1 MSRAR
6 RLFVAVRPPTAV
18 QRVLAGLEHPED
30 PGLRFTPPE
39 QWHVTLRFLGDS
51 DPEEVLGALRGEHLM
66 RCTAVLGPAVGTLGD
81 RVVMVPVVGL
91 EDLAAQ
97 VRRCTQGIGRPPEH
111 PFRGHLTLA
120 RARSRAVGPPLG
132 EPLSARWVPEEVE
145 VVSSITGA
153 HGAQHRVIATLPIG

>member
-1 MSRAR
+1 
-6 RLFVAVRPPTAV
+6 
-18 QRVLAGLEHPED
+18 
-30 PGLRFTPPE
+30 
-39 QWHVTLRFLGDS
+39 
-51 DPEEVLGALRGEHLM
+51 M

-120 RARSRAVGPPLG
+120 RARSRAVGPPSVNR
-132 EPLSARWVPEEVE
+132 SARGGCPRRSR
-145 VVSSITGA
+145 SSRRSRART
-153 HGAQHRVIATLPIG
+153 AQHRVIATLPIG